1 MWETFRKMSRF
12 HKRIN
17 PKNKNKNLGPDNVGA
32 GRKRAP
38 EKNGLHCRMA
48 RKQRFVF
55 ALFFPFII
63 HLFINSF
70 PSSFV
75 ALAGGFVGSLVRCSF
90 ALLAVKKKQQKNYQ
104 KKRDNT
110 ERHAKCGWNAASR
123 FPFKLGCT
131 SAILP
136 TREPWRTKSNPVKP
150 SKTRTNPV
158 KPSKT
163 RTNPVKPIKT

>member
-1 MWETFRKMSRF
+1 MSRF

-90 ALLAVKKKQQKNYQ
+90 ALLAVKKKTTKKLSK
-104 KKRDNT
+104 KKRQHGT
-110 ERHAKCGWNAASR
+110 ARQMRLKCCVPLPFQARMHVGNFAHSR
-123 FPFKLGCT
+123 TLKDQ
-131 SAILP
+131 
-136 TREPWRTKSNPVKP
+136 VKP
-150 SKTRTNPV
+150 SKTQ
-158 KPSKT
+158 
-163 RTNPVKPIKT
+163 